1 MCGEPGKGKTST
13 IYAIATLLGK
23 PIYYIN
29 LTKET
34 TCSDLNDM
42 FKHVYSVKNG
52 GIIVFEEIDKMT
64 DIVISDT
71 ETSATGVSSVEETL
85 VDDRLMLSYFLNFL
99 DGLLTYDKTVIIVST
114 NNPHKLDQAFKRT
127 GRFDMQVEFKLAT
140 RKQIVTISK
149 QFLGRE
155 PSPEILSHIEEYK
168 YRPVDIMYRLKDYV
182 IDNSISDEQI
192 FNPFFQK
199 ICVNDESS

>member
-1 MCGEPGKGKTST
+1 
-13 IYAIATLLGK
+13 
-23 PIYYIN
+23 
-29 LTKET
+29 
-34 TCSDLNDM
+34 
-42 FKHVYSVKNG
+42 
-52 GIIVFEEIDKMT
+52 
-64 DIVISDT
+64 
-71 ETSATGVSSVEETL
+71 
-85 VDDRLMLSYFLNFL
+85 
-99 DGLLTYDKTVIIVST
+99 
-114 NNPHKLDQAFKRT
+114 
-127 GRFDMQVEFKLAT
+127 MQVEFKLAT